1 MQYRLLL
8 YLFDDCMNSMDPAK
22 KGPLYR
28 DADADSMTFSAAL
41 VGSKW

>member
-22 KGPLYR
+22 KGLCIE
-28 DADADSMTFSAAL
+28 MQMQIQ
-41 VGSKW
+41 